1 MGTKRT
7 SRSAEFAFEEVTRL
21 RYTDPAF
28 VRAFRRL
35 RGDRPRSYEARWL
48 RRLLAVA
55 RSRRRTLG
63 LRDTQPLL
71 ILDAGTGYGRD
82 LAWLKAQPGVC
93 AFGID
98 SSLAMLQAGRQ
109 VFGLNEGAL
118 VQMDIRRLGL
128 REAGVDVVRAQALFH
143 HLTRRAADAAMRELV
158 RVLKPGGL
166 FYLFVRYG
174 RYEGFVDESGLGPRY
189 FRYFTVTSL
198 RALIRRHGLREL
210 EYKRLTAHPN
220 LPCLVLLTEKP
231 TGIAEKRVM
240 NT

>member
-1 MGTKRT
+1 MRAKRT

-21 RYTDPAF
+21 QYANPEF
-28 VRAFRRL
+28 VGAFRKL

-98 SSLAMLQAGRQ
+98 KQPPASCRLGGGKG
-109 VFGLNEGAL
+109 F
-118 VQMDIRRLGL
+118 RRLS
-128 REAGVDVVRAQALFH
+128 
-143 HLTRRAADAAMRELV
+143 TP
-158 RVLKPGGL
+158 LKP
-166 FYLFVRYG
+166 
-174 RYEGFVDESGLGPRY
+174 S
-189 FRYFTVTSL
+189 
-198 RALIRRHGLREL
+198 
-210 EYKRLTAHPN
+210 
-220 LPCLVLLTEKP
+220 
-231 TGIAEKRVM
+231 
-240 NT
+240 

>member
-1 MGTKRT
+1 MGRKRA

-21 RYTDPAF
+21 QYADPDF
-28 VRAFRRL
+28 VEAFRRL
-35 RGDRPRSYEARWL
+35 RGDCPRPYEARWL

-55 RSRRRTLG
+55 RSRRGMLG
-63 LRDTQPLL
+63 LRETQPLL

-109 VFGLNEGAL
+109 AFGLDEGAL

-128 REAGVDVVRAQALFH
+128 LAASIDVVRAQALFH
-143 HLTRRAADAAMRELV
+143 HLTRRAADAALGELV

-166 FYLFVRYG
+166 LYLFVRYG
-174 RYEGFVDESGLGPRY
+174 TQEGFVNESGLGPRY
-189 FRYFTVTSL
+189 FRYFTLTSL
-198 RALIRRHGLREL
+198 RTLIRRHGLREM
-210 EYKRLTAHPN
+210 EYERLRARPN
-220 LPCLVLLTEKP
+220 LPCLVCLAEKP
-231 TGIAEKRVM
+231 PADR
-240 NT
+240 

>member
-1 MGTKRT
+1 MGTKRA

-21 RYTDPAF
+21 QYANPEF
-28 VRAFRRL
+28 VGAFRKL

-48 RRLLAVA
+48 RRLLTVA

-63 LRDTQPLL
+63 LRDTQPLR

-98 SSLAMLQAGRQ
+98 YSLAMLRAGRQ
-109 VFGLNEGAL
+109 AFGLNEGTL

-128 REAGVDVVRAQALFH
+128 RKASIDVVRAQALFH
-143 HLTRRAADAAMRELV
+143 HLTLRTANAAMGELV

-174 RYEGFVDESGLGPRY
+174 THEGFISEAGLGPRY
-189 FRYFTVTSL
+189 FRYFTLTSL
-198 RALIRRHGLREL
+198 RTLVRHHGLHEIECERFI
-210 EYKRLTAHPN
+210 AHRN

-231 TGIAEKRVM
+231 SGIAEKR
-240 NT
+240 